1 MKIILIRSD
10 HDFPHQSDYRTVA
23 EPDLSRT
30 VRGCHVPEVK
40 RTSCHVLRPQTTT
53 LRIIDF
59 FFEIALRCYIM
70 SRVQKQ
76 LRGLSDDVAALLQ
89 DQYDVLRS
97 LDLDDRFS
105 EVALAT
111 EFWDRVS
118 ELDTIEEI
126 APNIKTKRR
135 LGEMFTKLAEQGT
148 EEVAKLSRILTAPTV
163 NNLAA

>member
-1 MKIILIRSD
+1 
-10 HDFPHQSDYRTVA
+10 
-23 EPDLSRT
+23 
-30 VRGCHVPEVK
+30 
-40 RTSCHVLRPQTTT
+40 
-53 LRIIDF
+53 
-59 FFEIALRCYIM
+59 M
-70 SRVQKQ
+70 SGVQKQ

-118 ELDTIEEI
+118 ELDAIGEI